1 MTETTLR
8 IEVAPGFGDIAR
20 AAWDGVANPGW
31 VMKPGGRLEGSGP
44 APFNPFLTHD
54 FLVSLEDSGSA
65 TEKTGWSPCPILVR
79 DASDAVVGAA
89 PVYLKSHSQGEYVF
103 DHGWAEAF
111 HRAGGRYYPIL
122 QVSVPFTPVPGPR
135 VLVAP
140 GPAGPLNRGRRVKA
154 LAQRPRGAGA
164 SSDRATFLTPEDR
177 DSFVA
182 GRFLERTDRQFHWQ
196 DAGYGDFE
204 GFLAALSSR
213 KRKQIRRERR
223 DALAGDLTIRW
234 LTGDEIQ
241 PEHWDAFFAFY
252 TDTGDRKWGRPYL
265 NRRFFTL
272 IGERMAHRVAL
283 CLAHD
288 GERPIAGALNFIG
301 SDTLY
306 GRYWGALEERPFL
319 HFEVCY
325 YQAIDFALAHG
336 LAHVEAGAQGEH
348 KLFRGYLPVETRS
361 AHWIA
366 HPGLRAAVADYLV
379 RERAAVA
386 DERAELA
393 DLAPFRRDTAPDD
406 GD

>member
-1 MTETTLR
+1 MTDTTLR
-8 IEVAPGFGDIAR
+8 IEVAQGFGEIPR
-20 AAWDGVANPGW
+20 AAWDAVANPGW
-31 VMKPGGRLEGSGP
+31 EMKPGGRLEGAGP
-44 APFNPFLTHD
+44 VPFNPFLAHD

-65 TEKTGWSPCPILVR
+65 TEKTGWSPCPLLAR
-79 DASDAVVGAA
+79 DATGAVVGAVPA
-89 PVYLKSHSQGEYVF
+89 YLKSHSQGEYVF

-111 HRAGGRYYPIL
+111 HRAGGRYYPKL

-135 VLVAP
+135 LLVPP
-140 GPAGPLNRGRRVKA
+140 GPDAGPIRAALVKA
-154 LAQRPRGAGA
+154 LVQLARGAGA
-164 SSDRATFLTPEDR
+164 SSVHATFLTPEDR
-177 DSFVA
+177 DTFRA
-182 GRFLERTDRQFHWQ
+182 AHFLERTDRQFHWS

-223 DALAGDLTIRW
+223 DALAGGLTIRW
-234 LTGDEIQ
+234 LTGDAIT
-241 PEHWDAFFAFY
+241 PDDWDAFFSFY
-252 TDTGDRKWGRPYL
+252 MDTGDRKWGRPYL

-272 IGERMAHRVAL
+272 LGERLAHRVAL
-283 CLAHD
+283 CFAYED
-288 GERPIAGALNFIG
+288 DRPIAGALNLIG

-306 GRYWGALEERPFL
+306 GRYWGALDERPFL

-325 YQAIDFALAHG
+325 YQSIEFALGHG
-336 LAHVEAGAQGEH
+336 LARVEAGAQGEH

-393 DLAPFRRDTAPDD
+393 GLAPFRRDGPPSEAD
-406 GD
+406 